1 MKYLKVINIEKNKQE
16 QEGGKYF
23 VTPLYVTLPLL
34 LCTVTFEPGNLLPQS
49 NSSSS

>member
-23 VTPLYVTLPLL
+23 FTPLYVTLPLL
-34 LCTVTFEPGNLLPQS
+34 LCTVTFEPENLPQS